1 MSWNDIRNRLKSPVV
16 VVQILIIVLN
26 VAVAFNPTIEASAK
40 IVVAAINAVYSV
52 FAGLNNPSDR
62 EGF

>member
-26 VAVAFNPTIEASAK
+26 VAVAFNPTIEASVK
-40 IVVAAINAVYSV
+40 IVVTAINAVYSV